1 VVPETSTPDALGER
15 LLQERAEVAALVKS
29 LGIAPK

>member
-1 VVPETSTPDALGER
+1 LVPEASTPDALRER
-15 LLQERAEVAALVKS
+15 LLKERAEVAALVKS